1 MHKRV
6 GANRRRK
13 HSEKRHA
20 AGKALGR
27 MTARFLSAGKFAA
40 IALLVCGGGI
50 AAAIKLVPWINS
62 SPLFTVKTILVEG
75 CMRVDKAEV
84 LRQSGLA
91 RGMRMMQLKP
101 AAVQKA
107 LEQNAWVRRAR
118 VSRQFPNVVAVRLE
132 ERRPIA
138 LINCGRV
145 WYLDQDGVLL
155 PLFAATYSNLPVVSG
170 FLPDTAGR
178 LGAVALARVKR
189 FLSDCETASAAVAK
203 RISQVDFSTPFVVR
217 IKLEDS
223 PAVVEMNDAQT
234 PALLPRLQQIA
245 QSEQN
250 DPKGLPK
257 RINLCY
263 ENLAYVQW

>member
-13 HSEKRHA
+13 HGEKRQA

-27 MTARFLSAGKFAA
+27 MAARLASAGKIAA
-40 IALLVCGGGI
+40 VALLVCGGGI
-50 AAAIKLVPWINS
+50 AAAMKLVPWINR
-62 SPLFTVKTILVEG
+62 SPMFTVKTVLVEG

-84 LRQSGLA
+84 LRQSGLT
-91 RGMRMMQLKP
+91 RGMRMMQIRP
-101 AAVQKA
+101 AAAQKA
-107 LEQNAWVRRAR
+107 IEQNAWVRHAR
-118 VSRQFPNVVAVRLE
+118 VLRRFPNTVVVRLE
-132 ERRPIA
+132 ERVPIA
-138 LINCGRV
+138 LVNCGRV
-145 WYLDQDGVLL
+145 WYLDQDGALL

-170 FLPDTAGR
+170 FLPDTTGR
-178 LGAVALARVKR
+178 LGPAALARVKR
-189 FLSDCETASAAVAK
+189 FLADCETAGAAAAK
-203 RISQVDFSTPFVVR
+203 RISQVDFSAPFAVR

-223 PAVVEMNDAQT
+223 PAVVEINDAKT
-234 PALLPRLQQIA
+234 PELLWRLQQIA

-250 DPKGLPK
+250 GPKGLPK